1 MFFGI
6 QLAFEAKH
14 QSGAHATGT
23 DRPHCG
29 SYGDD
34 AGGAGGDVSR
44 EQPNL
49 HISP

>member
-14 QSGAHATGT
+14 QTGAHATGT

-34 AGGAGGDVSR
+34 AGGDVSR
-44 EQPNL
+44 EQPNP